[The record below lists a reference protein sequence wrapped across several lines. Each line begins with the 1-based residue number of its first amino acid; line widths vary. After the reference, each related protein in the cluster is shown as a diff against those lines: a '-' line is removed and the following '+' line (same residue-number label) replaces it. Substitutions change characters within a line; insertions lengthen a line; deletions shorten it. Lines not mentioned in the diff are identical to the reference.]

1 MAVLLL
7 AYHNNTALGDATIK
21 TMSAAKALG
30 GEVHVLVAGSQCGT
44 VAEAAA
50 KLDGAAKVLLADAPQ
65 FANGLAEEMSGLIVP
80 LMASYDALVAPATA
94 SGKNILPRV
103 AAAARRDADLRHH
116 QGRLTRHLRAA
127 DLRRQRHPDGAVQRS
142 QEGHHRAR
150 HRPSRLPG

>member
-50 KLDGAAKVLLADAPQ
+50 KLD
-65 FANGLAEEMSGLIVP
+65 
-80 LMASYDALVAPATA
+80 ASL
-94 SGKNILPRV
+94 S
-103 AAAARRDADLRHH
+103 
-116 QGRLTRHLRAA
+116 
-127 DLRRQRHPDGAVQRS
+127 
-142 QEGHHRAR
+142 
-150 HRPSRLPG
+150 